1 MKELTTTVY
10 RHSEDLPDMECK
22 NFFHGKSLFM
32 LYEQTPRMSPRMAVV
47 STADGRAVGHL
58 LAVVRYRMSL
68 FPPYIYRHCRILGEG
83 EYEECEYTRTELFD
97 AALQCL
103 TKELNGTVLYIEL
116 SNLSSKMFGY
126 RQFRQAGYF
135 PVHWMSIHNSLH
147 SKEPEERLNEKMKKR
162 IAEGY
167 RKGVVTMEV
176 TGEDDLKDFS
186 RLMHNHNRLK
196 PKRYIPD
203 IRFFRG
209 IMEGD
214 YGRLF
219 ITKYKGK
226 TIGCCACTYSEGN
239 AYLWYSAF
247 LRKSFIM
254 LHPDT
259 MTIWHAIKD
268 SHGRGYQHIFFMD
281 VGLPFRKNP
290 FREFIL
296 RFGGKPASTI
306 RWFRVS
312 LRWLNAII
320 ARIYSD

>member
-10 RHSEDLPDMECK
+10 RHSKDLPEMEYR

-32 LYEQTPRMSPRMAVV
+32 LYEQTPRMSPCMTVV
-47 STADGRAVGHL
+47 STPDGRIVGHML
-58 LAVVRYRMSL
+58 SVVRYKMSL

-83 EYEECEYTRTELFD
+83 EYADCEYTRNELFD
-97 AALQCL
+97 AAIQRL
-103 TKELNGTVLYIEL
+103 TAEQNGKVLYIEL

-126 RQFRQAGYF
+126 RQLRMAGYF

-147 SKEPEERLNEKMKKR
+147 SKPPEERLSEKMRKR
-162 IAEGY
+162 IADGY
-167 RKGVVTMEV
+167 KRGVETKEV
-176 TGEDDLKDFS
+176 TGEEELKEFVA
-186 RLMHNHNRLK
+186 LMRRHNRLK
-196 PKRYIPD
+196 PKRYIPNS
-203 IRFFRG
+203 RFFEG
-209 IMEGD
+209 IMEGGG
-214 YGRLF
+214 GRLF
-219 ITKYKGK
+219 VTKFKNK
-226 TIGCCACTYSEGN
+226 VIGCCACVYSEGN

-254 LHPDT
+254 LHPAT
-259 MTIWHAIKD
+259 MTVWHAVKD
-268 SHGRGYQHIFFMD
+268 AYGRGCQHIFFMD

-320 ARIYSD
+320 ARIYRE

>member
-1 MKELTTTVY
+1 MNELRTVIY
-10 RHSEDLPDMECK
+10 RHSKDLPDIEYRS
-22 NFFHGKSLFM
+22 FFHSKELFA

-47 STADGRAVGHL
+47 FTAEGCVVGHI
-58 LAVVRYRMSL
+58 LAVIRYRMSL
-68 FPPYIYRHCRILGEG
+68 LPPYIYKHCRILGEG
-83 EYEECEYTRTELFD
+83 EYENCTWTRTELFE
-97 AALQCL
+97 AALQCI
-103 TKELNGTVLYIEL
+103 TKELNGNVLYIEL

-126 RQFRQAGYF
+126 RQFRKAGYF

-147 SKEPEERLNEKMKKR
+147 SKAPEERLGEKTRKR

-167 RKGVVTMEV
+167 RRGVEIKEV
-176 TGEDDLKDFS
+176 TGEDDLRELSK
-186 RLMHNHNRLK
+186 LMHRHNQFK

-209 IMEGD
+209 IMESD
-214 YGRLF
+214 SGRLF

-226 TIGCCACTYSEGN
+226 TIGCCACVYSEDN

-254 LHPDT
+254 LHPDI
-259 MTIWHAIKD
+259 MTVWHAIKD
-268 SHGRGYQHIFFMD
+268 AHERGFLHIFFMD
-281 VGLPFRKNP
+281 VGLPFHKNP

-296 RFGGKPASTI
+296 RFGGKPVSTI

-320 ARIYSD
+320 ARIYRD